1 MTKQETYDY
10 LRSHGVSYE
19 VTEHTAVFNMAEVS
33 EIDLPYP
40 KYDAKNLFVRDN
52 KKQNY
57 YLITVK
63 GSKRVDLKKFR
74 KNNGLHSLSFAGQEE
89 LLDILGRIPGAVTPL
104 GC

>member
-52 KKQNY
+52 K
-57 YLITVK
+57 
-63 GSKRVDLKKFR
+63 
-74 KNNGLHSLSFAGQEE
+74 
-89 LLDILGRIPGAVTPL
+89 
-104 GC
+104 